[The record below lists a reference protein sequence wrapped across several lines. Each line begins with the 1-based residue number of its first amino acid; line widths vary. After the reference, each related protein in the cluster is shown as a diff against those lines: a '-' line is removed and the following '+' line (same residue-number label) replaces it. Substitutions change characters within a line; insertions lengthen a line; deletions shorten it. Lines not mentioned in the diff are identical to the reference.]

1 MVIVVRQREDDESP
15 SSGSR
20 CDVGQPSLVSAAFR
34 RAPWEAD
41 ITRGWVRLGRHV
53 TVCKS
58 TPQRFR
64 DVGNGHGQPTKLRVT
79 PAGGVRAAAL
89 DGPTTGQGYGDGASL
104 RVRKVGFRLRVA
116 HPTSQAQVSDRLV
129 PTNPSELRAQHRVI
143 ELIFLSYTLVPLD
156 SPCPPPASPLPRC
169 VR

>member
-1 MVIVVRQREDDESP
+1 MVIVVRQRDDDESP

-20 CDVGQPSLVSAAFR
+20 CDVGRPSLASAAFR

-53 TVCKS
+53 TVCKIYPTAVQGRRQWPRTANETAGDPCGRRAGGGTGRPYYRTRLRRWSQPASQKSWIS
-58 TPQRFR
+58 TPR
-64 DVGNGHGQPTKLRVT
+64 GSPNQPGSGIRSTRT
-79 PAGGVRAAAL
+79 DQP
-89 DGPTTGQGYGDGASL
+89 
-104 RVRKVGFRLRVA
+104 
-116 HPTSQAQVSDRLV
+116 
-129 PTNPSELRAQHRVI
+129 LRAQHRVT